1 MKITKQRLKEIIK
14 EEIAAEG
21 KRTDMSMPA
30 LSPEDFVG
38 AGIEDFPEPPEEE
51 PTRDRAFDSSLG
63 RYATLMNA
71 RKKLNQMSDDQLK
84 DLSMSLDA
92 PMLATLQHILGPKYA
107 PIKEGTVELAEQ
119 RLPPNLAP
127 EYLAGLRDLIAKH
140 GREKVAQ
147 AYKNAGGT
155 DRVAA
160 PMPAIKKML

>member
-107 PIKEGTVELAEQ
+107 PIKEESDDVVEGQYETGAQRAAREQAREAKIRELMRTQGLSRSAAEKF
-119 RLPPNLAP
+119 
-127 EYLAGLRDLIAKH
+127 AGRSYSQT
-140 GREKVAQ
+140 R
-147 AYKNAGGT
+147 
-155 DRVAA
+155 
-160 PMPAIKKML
+160 